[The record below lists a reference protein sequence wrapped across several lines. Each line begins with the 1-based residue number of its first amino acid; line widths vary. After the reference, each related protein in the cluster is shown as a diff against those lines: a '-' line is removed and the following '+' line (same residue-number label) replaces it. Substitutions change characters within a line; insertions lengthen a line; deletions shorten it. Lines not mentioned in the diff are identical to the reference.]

1 MFRLH
6 IAAIARDIALVDG
19 TRLSAGRRVFN
30 LHLWNEHIPPF
41 PPQGPTLGWA
51 RGICDGLEIS
61 LQELAAFVASRP
73 AFDDIVA
80 AGGNMVFVS
89 TEQTELVTR
98 LAARYGFVR
107 AVDPTPNRT
116 LYQRLHLFG
125 ESILISMIV
134 MSQNPGALRSDFLR
148 RDNVPVYL
156 HRNELMRRFG
166 APGETSPQL

>member
-1 MFRLH
+1 
-6 IAAIARDIALVDG
+6 
-19 TRLSAGRRVFN
+19 
-30 LHLWNEHIPPF
+30 
-41 PPQGPTLGWA
+41 
-51 RGICDGLEIS
+51 
-61 LQELAAFVASRP
+61 
-73 AFDDIVA
+73 
-80 AGGNMVFVS
+80 MVFVS